1 MECSDLFK
9 SVWIYYGFGLDSTQ
23 TWLLRT
29 NTENKT
35 FIRKGR
41 KTYRCWKVTS
51 FCGSA
56 ENFSKVINLI
66 KNTFNKKSFIKIG
79 VWPLGDVPCESW
91 HCFDNFIDIYWY
103 NLWTNV
109 TFIYFAVKWVLLY
122 FLNLSKKQAFM
133 Y

>member
-1 MECSDLFK
+1 
-9 SVWIYYGFGLDSTQ
+9 
-23 TWLLRT
+23 
-29 NTENKT
+29 
-35 FIRKGR
+35 
-41 KTYRCWKVTS
+41 
-51 FCGSA
+51 
-56 ENFSKVINLI
+56 
-66 KNTFNKKSFIKIG
+66 
-79 VWPLGDVPCESW
+79 LGDVPCESW